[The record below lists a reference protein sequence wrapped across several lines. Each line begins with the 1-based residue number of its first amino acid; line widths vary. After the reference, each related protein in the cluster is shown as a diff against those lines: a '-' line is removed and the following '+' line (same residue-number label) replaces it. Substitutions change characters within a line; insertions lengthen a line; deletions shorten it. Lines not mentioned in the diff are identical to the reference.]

1 MLSLEVSC
9 VKKNNHLKIA
19 SEHTILT
26 RVSRLLAEWKIKTWK
41 MKNCNPE
48 VISVNPGLAKHAL
61 PFFLWLE
68 VEIRNFYTN
77 SGFAYSN
84 NLTQNRQHWMVLSV
98 KKQLGWDLQDKN
110 SVLWGGFFFFMRLFL
125 FYRVCTIRSVDG
137 SNITSYCVHECD
149 ASSRMGSR
157 PRRFLITGHSN
168 GCIQVRNYEINAEWF
183 FAVLKWVWNHNKGY
197 FIGLSQGI
205 TDNATGA

>member
-110 SVLWGGFFFFMRLFL
+110 SVLWGGFFFLCGCFCF
-125 FYRVCTIRSVDG
+125 TGSVRYVQWTVATSLHIVYMNVMLLVEWDPDPGG
-137 SNITSYCVHECD
+137 S
-149 ASSRMGSR
+149 
-157 PRRFLITGHSN
+157 
-168 GCIQVRNYEINAEWF
+168 W
-183 FAVLKWVWNHNKGY
+183 
-197 FIGLSQGI
+197 
-205 TDNATGA
+205 